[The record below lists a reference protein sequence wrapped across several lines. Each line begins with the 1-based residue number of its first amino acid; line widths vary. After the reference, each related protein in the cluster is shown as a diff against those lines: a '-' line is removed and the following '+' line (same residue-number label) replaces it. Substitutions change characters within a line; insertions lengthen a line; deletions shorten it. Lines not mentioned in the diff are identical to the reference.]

1 MAFLLTFLVRRLI
14 QGVVIVFIVS
24 FTIFAL
30 LRIIPGDPVRLM
42 LGPMTPDNVIEEQ
55 AQKLGLRDPIPVQYA
70 RYVGLILKGDL
81 GTSFIRAPSGAF
93 VAGGRDN
100 DPTAVG
106 QRASVLSLIAESLPY
121 TLQLAGLALVI
132 TILVAFPIGIFGGR
146 HSGKWPDRFAL
157 YASSVFV
164 SMPNFWLGIVL
175 ALVFSAKLGWI
186 PSIGYQGFAYTIL
199 PAIVIAVEMAPLFI
213 RSLSVS
219 VASSIQQPFVEIGR
233 LRGLSD
239 ERLFYHHVLRNSAVP
254 ILNLFGVQ
262 LGALLGGVLIVEY
275 IFSYP
280 GLGFTTVQAV
290 LQRDFPTIQGIAML
304 TSSVFVIINIVVDL
318 ISAYIDPRLDY

>member
-1 MAFLLTFLVRRLI
+1 MAFLLTFLVRRLL
-14 QGVVIVFIVS
+14 QGAVIVLLIS

-30 LRIIPGDPVRLM
+30 LRIVPGDPVRLM
-42 LGPMTPDNVIEEQ
+42 LGPMTPDNVVEEQ

-70 RYVGLILKGDL
+70 HYLVSVLKGDL

-93 VAGGRDN
+93 VAGGRD
-100 DPTAVG
+100 PSTG
-106 QRASVLSLIAESLPY
+106 QRASVLSLISESLPY
-121 TLQLAGLALVI
+121 TLQLAGLALVLTVLI
-132 TILVAFPIGIFGGR
+132 AFPIGIWGGR
-146 HSGKWPDRFAL
+146 RPGQWPGHFAL

-164 SMPNFWLGIVL
+164 SMPNFWLGTVL
-175 ALVFSAKLGWI
+175 ALVFTAQLRWV
-186 PSIGYQGFAYTIL
+186 PSIGYHGFAYTIL
-199 PAIVIAVEMAPLFI
+199 PAIVIAIEMAPLFI

-219 VASSIQQPFVEIGR
+219 VSASMQQPFVEIGR

-239 ERLFYHHVLRNSAVP
+239 RRLFYHHVLRNSAVP

-304 TSSVFVIINIVVDL
+304 TSSVFVVINIMVDL
-318 ISAYIDPRLDY
+318 ISAYIDPRLEY

>member
-14 QGVVIVFIVS
+14 QGAVIVLLIS

-42 LGPMTPDNVIEEQ
+42 LGPMTPDNVVEEQ
-55 AQKLGLRDPIPVQYA
+55 AQKLGLRDPIPLQYA
-70 RYVGLILKGDL
+70 HYLASVLKGDL

-93 VAGGRDN
+93 VAGGRDAS
-100 DPTAVG
+100 TG
-106 QRASVLSLIAESLPY
+106 QRASVLSLISESLPY
-121 TLQLAGLALVI
+121 TLQLAGLALALTVLI
-132 TILVAFPIGIFGGR
+132 AFPIGIWGGR
-146 HSGKWPDRFAL
+146 HPGQWQGNFAL

-175 ALVFSAKLGWI
+175 ALVFTVQLGWV
-186 PSIGYQGFAYTIL
+186 PSIGYRGFAYTIL
-199 PAIVIAVEMAPLFI
+199 PAIVIAIEMAPLFI

-219 VASSIQQPFVEIGR
+219 VAVNMQQPFIEIGR

-239 ERLFYHHVLRNSAVP
+239 RRLFYHHVLRNSAVP

-304 TSSVFVIINIVVDL
+304 TSSVFVVINIIVDL
-318 ISAYIDPRLDY
+318 ISAYIDPRLEY